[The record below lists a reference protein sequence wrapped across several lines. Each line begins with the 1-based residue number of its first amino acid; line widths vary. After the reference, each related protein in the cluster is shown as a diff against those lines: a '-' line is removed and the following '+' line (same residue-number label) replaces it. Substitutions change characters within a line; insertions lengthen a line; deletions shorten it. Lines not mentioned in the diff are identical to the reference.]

1 MHKINNRHQWR
12 LANKIILEKNMTK
25 RTEHYE
31 IGPQY
36 KGDTPF
42 TKQMR
47 FHQSWYRANVL
58 NVPFGT
64 GPGPRH
70 TNSFG
75 NMLTREDG
83 AKGLNFLTPEI
94 FEVAKSRIEEDQG
107 MVEEFRLLN
116 NMLSSQPMCFN
127 LFGPMV
133 TDLKFAKRIIDQ
145 ILPGQVKEVVN
156 VKVEHAPE
164 PASEYLNDRTAF
176 DAFIDF
182 VGTDDKRYF
191 IGIETKL
198 TEPFSQKKYDGD
210 NYRRWSN
217 REDSPWPKEAW
228 SQLTE
233 IRHNQLWRDH
243 LLAVAMMLH
252 PDSSYDSGFLMLVYH
267 PEDKHCDET
276 KGIYQNLLKPDDKSF
291 LDFPLDKLMKVIE
304 PQLEDDAQKKWL
316 SDFKK
321 RYLDLSLSEER

>member
-1 MHKINNRHQWR
+1 MT
-12 LANKIILEKNMTK
+12 NKSEQ
-25 RTEHYE
+25 YG

-36 KGDTPF
+36 KGDKPF
-42 TKQMR
+42 AKQMR

-83 AKGLNFLTPEI
+83 AKGLNFLTPKI
-94 FEVAKSRIEEDQG
+94 FEIAKSRMEEDQG

-133 TDLKFAKRIIDQ
+133 KDLNLAKRVVDH
-145 ILPGQVKEVVN
+145 ILPGQVKEVIT

-182 VGTDDKRYF
+182 VGTDDKRHF

-198 TEPFSQKKYDGD
+198 TEPFSQKEYDGEC
-210 NYRRWSN
+210 YRRWSD
-217 REDSPWPKEAW
+217 RDDSPWLKEAW
-228 SQLTE
+228 SHLAE

-243 LLAVAMMLH
+243 LLAVAMELH
-252 PDSSYDSGFLMLVYH
+252 PESSYESGSLMLVYH
-267 PEDKHCDET
+267 PRDKHCDET
-276 KGIYQNLLKPDDKSF
+276 KRIYQRLLKPENKSF
-291 LDFPLDKLMKVIE
+291 LDYPLDKLMKVIE
-304 PQLEDDAQKKWL
+304 PQLNDDGQKKWL
-316 SDFKK
+316 NDFKD
-321 RYLDLSLSEER
+321 RYLNLSLSEDWR